1 MSPAAWE
8 KAARGA
14 GAATLL
20 ALVLVA
26 WAWTRAASLEP
37 LPGPAESAPVQR
49 ARAVA
54 PRRGYPA
61 EVVVAAAL
69 EDPFRP
75 APVAQPAAAVP
86 VGAVPE
92 PVSAPAAPV
101 RLVGTMVFPDG
112 RAAAVCQLGSE
123 PARIVRVGEAIG
135 GYTVARVEPGRAILT
150 GPGGRLELS
159 VPKPG
164 A

>member
-1 MSPAAWE
+1 VSPAAWE

-20 ALVLVA
+20 AAVLVV

-37 LPGPAESAPVQR
+37 LPGPAEAAPVQR

-61 EVVVAAAL
+61 DVVVAAAL

-75 APVAQPAAAVP
+75 ASVPPPAPAAPAEAVP
-86 VGAVPE
+86 ASSPA
-92 PVSAPAAPV
+92 PVAPV

-112 RAAAVCQLGSE
+112 RAAAVCQVGSE

-135 GYTVARVEPGRAILT
+135 GYTVARVEPGRALLT